1 MLNLL
6 FRLTLNGSSFY
17 LGRERF
23 EASALRCI
31 LGEGVFMNNKV
42 FLFPLTNSVL
52 FKKVTL
58 PYHIFEPRYR
68 QMVKDSLSMQIPIAI
83 VPYHSSDLYRGE
95 VCVAGLP
102 HILQT
107 YPDGRMDIY
116 ITGTI
121 KCRLTDFD
129 SEDPY
134 KVYSYKTLEEDTRFD
149 DSFSWELE
157 SFRTL
162 LERWAQHF
170 LPDPIQRETFSN
182 TLDDAELLVNYCTVF
197 LVDDFLVKRAVME
210 ARSLKEKV
218 RILMN
223 VIGPKEI
230 SLGPF
235 MPTLKF

>member
-1 MLNLL
+1 MD
-6 FRLTLNGSSFY
+6 
-17 LGRERF
+17 
-23 EASALRCI
+23 
-31 LGEGVFMNNKV
+31 NKL
-42 FLFPLTNSVL
+42 FLFPLSNSVL

-68 QMVKDSLSMQIPIAI
+68 QMVRDALAMQIPIAI
-83 VPYHSSDLYRGE
+83 VPYNPSNLYQGQ

-102 HILQT
+102 HVLSS

-121 KCRLTDFD
+121 KCRTLEFE

-134 KVYSYKTLEEDTRFD
+134 QVYSYRPMEEDLSID
-149 DSFSWELE
+149 DSFSLELE
-157 SFRTL
+157 SFKTL
-162 LERWAQHF
+162 LERWALHF
-170 LPDPIQRETFSN
+170 LPDPVQRETFSN

-197 LVDDFLVKRAVME
+197 LVDEISIKKAVME
-210 ARSLKEKV
+210 AGTLREKI
-218 RILMN
+218 RILMH

>member
-1 MLNLL
+1 M
-6 FRLTLNGSSFY
+6 
-17 LGRERF
+17 E
-23 EASALRCI
+23 
-31 LGEGVFMNNKV
+31 NKV

-68 QMVKDSLSMQIPIAI
+68 QMVKDSLAMQIPIAI
-83 VPYHSSDLYRGE
+83 VPYHPSNLYRGE
-95 VCVAGLP
+95 ICVAGLP
-102 HILQT
+102 HILST

-116 ITGTI
+116 ITGTV
-121 KCRLTDFD
+121 KCRLTDFE

-134 KVYSYKTLEEDTRFD
+134 KVYYYKTMDEDTSIDESFD
-149 DSFSWELE
+149 IELE
-157 SFRTL
+157 SLKTL
-162 LERWAQHF
+162 LERWAIHF
-170 LPDPIQRETFSN
+170 LPDPIQRETFAN

-197 LVDDFLVKRAVME
+197 LVDEWNVKKAVME
-210 ARSLKEKV
+210 AETLKEKI
-218 RILMN
+218 RLILQ

>member
-1 MLNLL
+1 MD
-6 FRLTLNGSSFY
+6 
-17 LGRERF
+17 
-23 EASALRCI
+23 
-31 LGEGVFMNNKV
+31 NKV

-68 QMVKDSLSMQIPIAI
+68 QMVKDSLAMQIPIAI
-83 VPYHSSDLYRGE
+83 VPYHASGLYRGE
-95 VCVAGLP
+95 ICVAGLP
-102 HILQT
+102 HVLST

-116 ITGTI
+116 ITGTV

-134 KVYSYKTLEEDTRFD
+134 KIYHYKSIDEDTSVD
-149 DSFSWELE
+149 DSFEIELE
-157 SFRTL
+157 SLKTL
-162 LERWAQHF
+162 LERWAVHF
-170 LPDPIQRETFSN
+170 LPDPVQRDTFSN
-182 TLDDAELLVNYCTVF
+182 TLEDPELLVNYCAVF
-197 LVDDFLVKRAVME
+197 LVDEANVKKAVME
-210 ARSLKEKV
+210 ADTLKEKIKL
-218 RILMN
+218 ILQ